1 MVAAPLSFLPY
12 NIAACSSSNDE
23 GDPAQLVLSHPTTN
37 NSSLLSAGWLS
48 ERFCSYPQTLVLR
61 LAPGVCRIRKIE
73 VLNHHYMI
81 STKLDFSVGKKRGPE
96 WEFPSASS
104 ALDAKAESGD
114 IKFDALGYVS
124 LNDGAQVE
132 YKARELKSIHIDAEG
147 EYLKIVIQKCH
158 VNNLNLYNQVGI
170 VAINIFGEPCDSSFN
185 SALNEQR
192 KILLGIDPMRESA
205 SNVPHDNA
213 NAALWGLIN
222 GTDTDRRIPA
232 AQSLSSGPCP
242 DQNVAN
248 LCAAVQKAKD
258 QAVQDERFGDAKVLK
273 ALFDKCKEAGE
284 EVTQLHG
291 AKIRAVAIED
301 YDTAAKMKADITE
314 IKEALYGE
322 IKRCGVNLVAAV
334 DLASSTRSSHDA
346 PARVSSGPSRRPQR
360 APSMAS
366 PPPSPPS
373 SKHVSPPKRREPA
386 AISRGDANG
395 TNGVRSHH
403 ELRGV
408 DERRIHSL
416 PHSPAELRPPTRS
429 ASLPGSAVTPA
440 AALPKV
446 APRTP
451 PAAISFQ
458 ASSPKPPPSQPP
470 PPSPLPAAAAAQPLL
485 TPHTQARASSPPV
498 PAIAAAQKQENGD
511 SAAARPTSPPV
522 PAMAAAQKQEND
534 DNAAA
539 RPTSPPVPALAKS
552 TAPQPKWYEQEFPDP
567 DAPAIAPKV
576 KRAPRK
582 VPVRKPMS
590 HIPPAAP
597 KRVETAPSSRT
608 SSPPKDVNA
617 RSPVHP
623 VQTVHN
629 ETTPQK
635 LPPGYEAPEP
645 IPDHQATEYALSIE
659 AFGMLLVQC
668 LLGKQFPLREWAM
681 GEISKS
687 IVARTAMS
695 SKRPTAESPL
705 DANDFAEAAYMVV
718 QFAIADNREKA
729 ITGSIVIWDHLIA
742 FCEAQQVPFA
752 ISTKHFDTLVPIIL
766 AKSGDMNTR
775 VKQSS
780 MDMMVTLGKH
790 FHTPPYSIYP
800 YIFKLDKKTAAHW
813 KLIKA
818 RLEILH
824 RLLETFG
831 VHRTESLAKPAA
843 GAKAALRSST
853 RQPAGGAG
861 QGGLPTVAAVM
872 AFTEPFLSHMNVE
885 VRAAAVRVVVD
896 VMRDVGEE
904 AVAPYLKKLNPQ
916 QLASVRTMFAEG
928 EGAKPAAGAVKAHA
942 AKDRP
947 RPWAVHSAA
956 MKEEKTDTLSPLE
969 SELVTLR
976 EQAGSLNSSHG
987 SHQDAIASVNAHHPA
1002 RSTQKQGKSPVKHPT
1017 KDVGTAPPAKRS
1029 ANWTLDRT
1037 CIFCGELDEAFVSED
1052 SLDTHYWKDCCVLT
1066 HCPKCK
1072 LIVEI
1077 PLLTDHLVRDCESAA
1092 NVPMRKCPRCTE
1104 AVKNSDFAAHTAKK
1118 KCRVADP
1125 HAQRCPL
1132 CHVDVEGGEQGWRDH
1147 LVTGDGCSGSERKP
1161 KPGAVVKQ
1169 AAPVV
1174 ARPLRESPTAP
1185 VGRQAKPVKPTVSES
1200 PAKKA
1205 PSVRPSMLPRLK
1217 PGASH

>member
-12 NIAACSSSNDE
+12 NIAACSSSNEE

-37 NSSLLSAGWLS
+37 NSSLLSTGWVS

-81 STKLDFSVGKKRGPE
+81 STKLDFSVGKKRRPE

-104 ALDAKAESGD
+104 ALDAEAESED
-114 IKFDALGYVS
+114 VKFDALGYVS

-185 SALNEQR
+185 SALTEQR
-192 KILLGIDPMRESA
+192 KILLGIDPMRESV
-205 SNVPHDNA
+205 SSVPHDNT

-242 DQNVAN
+242 DQAVAN

-273 ALFDKCKEAGE
+273 ALFDKCKEAGD

-291 AKIRAVAIED
+291 AKTRAVAIED

-314 IKEALYGE
+314 IKEALYAE
-322 IKRCGVNLVAAV
+322 VKRCGVNLVAAV
-334 DLASSTRSSHDA
+334 DLASSTRVSHE
-346 PARVSSGPSRRPQR
+346 PPTRVSSGASRRPHR
-360 APSMAS
+360 HPSMAS

-373 SKHVSPPKRREPA
+373 SKHYSPPKQREPA
-386 AISRGDANG
+386 AALRGDAKG
-395 TNGVRSHH
+395 THGIRSHH

-416 PHSPAELRPPTRS
+416 PHSPAEFRPPTRS
-429 ASLPGSAVTPA
+429 VSLPGSAGKTPA

-446 APRTP
+446 AQRSP
-451 PAAISFQ
+451 PAAT
-458 ASSPKPPPSQPP
+458 SSPPSPPKPPSPQPP
-470 PPSPLPAAAAAQPLL
+470 PPSPPAAAIAVPTLQAPQTQPRAA
-485 TPHTQARASSPPV
+485 SPPV
-498 PAIAAAQKQENGD
+498 PAIAAAQKQNN
-511 SAAARPTSPPV
+511 S
-522 PAMAAAQKQEND
+522 

-539 RPTSPPVPALAKS
+539 RPASPPVPALANT
-552 TAPQPKWYEQEFPDP
+552 TAQPAKWYEQEFPDP
-567 DAPAIAPKV
+567 DAPPVVPKV

-597 KRVETAPSSRT
+597 KRVETAPPST
-608 SSPPKDVNA
+608 ASSPPKEIKA
-617 RSPVHP
+617 KSPVHP
-623 VQTVHN
+623 DHPVNNSN

-635 LPPGYEAPEP
+635 LPPGYDAPEP
-645 IPDHQATEYALSIE
+645 IPDQQATEFALPIE
-659 AFGMLLVQC
+659 AFGMLPVQC
-668 LLGKQFPLREWAM
+668 LLGKHYPLREWAM
-681 GEISKS
+681 GEIGKS
-687 IVARTAMS
+687 IVARTAS
-695 SKRPTAESPL
+695 TSKRPTGESPL
-705 DANDFAEAAYMVV
+705 DANSFAEAAYMVV

-729 ITGSIVIWDHLIA
+729 ITGSIVIWEYLIA
-742 FCEAQQVPFA
+742 FCEAHEVPFA
-752 ISTKHFDTLVPIIL
+752 VSMKYFDTLVPILL

-775 VKQSS
+775 VKQSAI
-780 MDMMVTLGKH
+780 DMMVTLGKH

-800 YIFKLDKKTAAHW
+800 YIFKLDKKSAAHW

-843 GAKAALRSST
+843 GGKAALRSST
-853 RQPAGGAG
+853 RQPAGGG
-861 QGGLPTVAAVM
+861 GPGGLPTVAAVM

-885 VRAAAVRVVVD
+885 VRAAAVHVVVD
-896 VMRDVGEE
+896 VMRDVGED

-916 QLASVRTMFAEG
+916 QLASVRTMFAEA
-928 EGAKPAAGAVKAHA
+928 EGSKPAVGA
-942 AKDRP
+942 AKERS

-956 MKEEKTDTLSPLE
+956 MKEEKTDTLSPLK

-976 EQAGSLNSSHG
+976 EEAASLNSSHG
-987 SHQDAIASVNAHHPA
+987 SHQDAIASVNAHHPTHP
-1002 RSTQKQGKSPVKHPT
+1002 TQKQGKSPVKHPT
-1017 KDVGTAPPAKRS
+1017 EDAGIVAPAKRS

-1052 SLDTHYWKDCCVLT
+1052 SLDAHYWKDCCVLT

-1132 CHVDVEGGEQGWRDH
+1132 CHVDVEGGEKGWRDH
-1147 LVTGDGCSGSERKP
+1147 LVTGGGCSGSERKP
-1161 KPGAVVKQ
+1161 KPGALVKDP
-1169 AAPVV
+1169 APGVG
-1174 ARPLRESPTAP
+1174 RHLQELPTAP
-1185 VGRQAKPVKPTVSES
+1185 VGRQAKPVKPAASEL
-1200 PAKKA
+1200 PVKKTPGA
-1205 PSVRPSMLPRLK
+1205 RPSMLPRLK
-1217 PGASH
+1217 PGKSPAKSGR